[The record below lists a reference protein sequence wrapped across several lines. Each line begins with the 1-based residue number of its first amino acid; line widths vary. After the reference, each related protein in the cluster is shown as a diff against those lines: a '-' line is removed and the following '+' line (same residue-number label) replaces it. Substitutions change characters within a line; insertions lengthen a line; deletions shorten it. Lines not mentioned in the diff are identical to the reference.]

1 MYLFFSQKEWH
12 IIHSLKCAMSFSSIL
27 RLAFPRCH
35 SSPFF
40 VTCCHLLSFVVTR
53 CTTLCH
59 SFSLYVSLVCRFIN
73 DRLYDLITFSIF
85 PTTETE
91 CFLFLSNSTILRSRV
106 QYCIFLDQSDCRY
119 FYVSVK
125 RIRALTTTW
134 WIKLNFLQEALNG
147 GSF

>member
-1 MYLFFSQKEWH
+1 MAYHSFFEVCYV
-12 IIHSLKCAMSFSSIL
+12 IFIRFTTCFPSLSLIAIF
-27 RLAFPRCH
+27 
-35 SSPFF
+35 
-40 VTCCHLLSFVVTR
+40 CHLLSFVVIR
-53 CTTLCH
+53 CH
-59 SFSLYVSLVCRFIN
+59 SFSLHVSLVCRFIN

-125 RIRALTTTW
+125 RIRALTTT
-134 WIKLNFLQEALNG
+134 
-147 GSF
+147 